1 MRLPSRE
8 SGLTLIELMVGI
20 ALIGILATL
29 GVSSYQAW
37 IQNTRIRTAA
47 ESIQSGIQMARAEAV
62 SRNASVQLDFRG
74 TNSAWTV
81 CVSPAAPGSCP
92 NPDDATT
99 VQSRGVK
106 EGSSADINVVVS
118 DAGPYVFNS
127 FGTMT
132 SPVPA
137 AVTGLVSIG
146 VDVSASVLPAAES
159 RDLRIVIGVGGSSRM
174 CDPDT
179 GLSAS
184 DPRKCPQIYQE
195 IANE

>member
-1 MRLPSRE
+1 MKLPNRKS
-8 SGLTLIELMVGI
+8 SGFSLVELMVVI
-20 ALIGILATL
+20 ALLGVLATL

-37 IQNTRIRTAA
+37 IQNSRIRTAA
-47 ESIQSGIQMARAEAV
+47 ESIQGGIQIARAEAV
-62 SRNASVQLDFRG
+62 SRNASVQFDFRG

-81 CVSPAAPGSCP
+81 CVSPLAPGACP
-92 NPDDATT
+92 NPDNATT
-99 VQSRGVK
+99 IQSRTAS
-106 EGSSADINVVVS
+106 EGSSADINVVAS
-118 DAGPYVFNS
+118 DAGPYIFNS

-146 VDVSASVLPAAES
+146 VDVSSSVLSAAES

-179 GLSAS
+179 GISAS
-184 DPRKCPQIYQE
+184 DPRKCP
-195 IANE
+195 

>member
-1 MRLPSRE
+1 MLLPNRKS
-8 SGLTLIELMVGI
+8 SGFSLVELMIVI
-20 ALIGILATL
+20 ALLGVLATFA
-29 GVSSYQAW
+29 VSSYQAW

-47 ESIQSGIQMARAEAV
+47 ESIQGGIQMARAEAV
-62 SRNASVQLDFRG
+62 SRNASVQLDLRG

-81 CVSPAAPGSCP
+81 CTSPVAPGACP
-92 NPDDATT
+92 DPDDATT
-99 VQSRGVK
+99 IQSRAAS
-106 EGSSADINVVVS
+106 EGSSSDINVIAS

-137 AVTGLVSIG
+137 AITGLVSIG
-146 VDVSASVLPAAES
+146 VDTSVLSAAES

-179 GLSAS
+179 GISAS
-184 DPRKCPQIYQE
+184 DPRKCP
-195 IANE
+195 